1 MAARGPSRS
10 RWESRRALV
19 WLLEAWQAGGVTS
32 QEVALPGQS
41 TWKKGSL
48 VAAQLHLRVKFIA
61 GRQIDQS
68 DYRLAGQLCFLN
80 ALKALPIYIYIYIN
94 LNLVHLQA
102 WFVCFAYSLCLSF
115 IFVFGQCTLYLDFH
129 VASSDC

>member
-41 TWKKGSL
+41 TWKKGAL
-48 VAAQLHLRVKFIA
+48 VAAQLHLRV
-61 GRQIDQS
+61 
-68 DYRLAGQLCFLN
+68 
-80 ALKALPIYIYIYIN
+80 YIN

-102 WFVCFAYSLCLSF
+102 WFVCFAYSLSLCP

-129 VASSDC
+129 VVSSDC

>member
-41 TWKKGSL
+41 TWRKGLL
-48 VAAQLHLRVKFIA
+48 VAAQLHLRVKFKA
-61 GRQIDQS
+61 RRQI
-68 DYRLAGQLCFLN
+68 A
-80 ALKALPIYIYIYIN
+80 
-94 LNLVHLQA
+94 
-102 WFVCFAYSLCLSF
+102 
-115 IFVFGQCTLYLDFH
+115 
-129 VASSDC
+129 